1 MHYISRFNLSSPD
14 LGDNVVVISYRMST
28 GLVVV
33 VGTVACLVGSIQVVA
48 ERLQLVNCINCGD
61 GEVRG
66 WRIEIHRCSLALVQ
80 QHQPQKPRVSASK
93 HE

>member
-1 MHYISRFNLSSPD
+1 MHYISRFNLSPPD
-14 LGDNVVVISYRMST
+14 WGDNVVVISYRMST
-28 GLVVV
+28 GLVV
-33 VGTVACLVGSIQVVA
+33 GTVACLVGSIEVVA

-66 WRIEIHRCSLALVQ
+66 WRIEIHRCSLVQ